1 MTEELIMMKTSLVL
15 LILGAAL
22 SAPSWAD
29 DEHTYGR
36 VIRVEPAA
44 TFGYDD
50 GRGQYQIQFELGGQR
65 YWTQSDTYPGAYI
78 EVPMRGERE
87 EHHGEYDREEHHE
100 HHRWH
105 HDDDDD

>member
-1 MTEELIMMKTSLVL
+1 MKTSIVL
-15 LILGAAL
+15 FMLGAAL

-29 DEHTYGR
+29 DDHTYGR

-44 TFGYDD
+44 TFGYND

-78 EVPMRGERE
+78 EVPTRGERE
-87 EHHGEYDREEHHE
+87 EQYGDYDREEHH
-100 HHRWH
+100 RWPH
-105 HDDDDD
+105 HDDDD

>member
-1 MTEELIMMKTSLVL
+1 MMKSPLVL

-36 VIRVEPAA
+36 VIRVEPSGS
-44 TFGYDD
+44 FGYDD

-65 YWTQSDTYPGAYI
+65 YWTQSDSYPGPWI
-78 EVPMRGERE
+78 EVPTRGEHE
-87 EHHGEYDREEHHE
+87 EHHGDYDREEHHE

-105 HDDDDD
+105 HHDDDD

>member
-1 MTEELIMMKTSLVL
+1 MLDKSLAL
-15 LILGAAL
+15 LILGTAL

-36 VIRVEPAA
+36 VIRVEP
-44 TFGYDD
+44 TSSFGYDD

-78 EVPMRGERE
+78 EVPTRGERE
-87 EHHGEYDREEHHE
+87 EHHGDYDREEHHE

-105 HDDDDD
+105 HHDDDD

>member
-1 MTEELIMMKTSLVL
+1 MKEELIMIQRSLVI

-22 SAPSWAD
+22 SAPGWAD

-36 VIRVEPAA
+36 VIRVEP
-44 TFGYDD
+44 TSSFGYND

-65 YWTQSDTYPGAYI
+65 YWTQSDIYPGPWI
-78 EVPMRGERE
+78 EIPTRGEE
-87 EHHGEYDREEHHE
+87 EHGGYDREEH